1 MKNKLTTTF
10 TIMKIII
17 LALTL
22 LAFAYFMYL
31 GISAKINYANSNGE
45 NFVGIGVAL
54 AFVIVLAYGLIVD
67 GVLSVFSLIWLIVA
81 SVSKN
86 KVIKNVDGALTE
98 EEQKV
103 LVARRKKD
111 VLHFILLTLLPMV
124 TWVISVIVCR
134 V

>member
-86 KVIKNVDGALTE
+86 KVIKNVDGTLTE

-103 LVARRKKD
+103 LVSRRKKD